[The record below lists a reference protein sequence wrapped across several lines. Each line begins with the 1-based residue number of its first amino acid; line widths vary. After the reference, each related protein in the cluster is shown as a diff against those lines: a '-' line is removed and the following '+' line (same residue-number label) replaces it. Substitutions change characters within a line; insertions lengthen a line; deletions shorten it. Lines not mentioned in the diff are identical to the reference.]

1 MKKLFLYVFLV
12 LMFCNTVQALPECK
26 GTDSSKW
33 TNCFGTKSIKAEK
46 KEPFAGI
53 GIEIESKAG
62 LLKLVSIMDNSP
74 ASKAGLK
81 AGDYIIRID
90 GAEVNRK
97 NLKDAVNMIRGAA
110 GAPVEITIRRKG
122 EKKVIVLKI
131 VREII
136 QTKSTKTKGDYIY
149 IGEFKYGKRHGQ
161 GTLTFADGAKYV
173 GVFKN
178 GTYHE
183 RGTYTFADGRKYVG
197 QFKDGKR
204 HGQGTFTFANGGKYV
219 GGWKDG
225 KPHGQ
230 GTETYSSGEKYIGE
244 FKDGKRHGQGT
255 NTWANGDKYV
265 GEFKDDKR
273 HGQGTF
279 TFADG
284 SIVKGIFKDGE
295 LIETQ

>member
-1 MKKLFLYVFLV
+1 MKKVIAIIILGLV
-12 LMFCNTVQALPECK
+12 WCNVVQALPECK

-149 IGEFKYGKRHGQ
+149 IGEFKDGEGHGQ
-161 GTLTFADGAKYV
+161 GTFTYPDG
-173 GVFKN
+173 
-178 GTYHE
+178 
-183 RGTYTFADGRKYVG
+183 DKYVG
-197 QFKDGKR
+197 QFKDAKLN
-204 HGQGTFTFANGGKYV
+204 GQGTYTYISGAKYV
-219 GGWKDG
+219 GR
-225 KPHGQ
+225 
-230 GTETYSSGEKYIGE
+230 
-244 FKDGKRHGQGT
+244 FKDGNYHGRGT
-255 NTWANGDKYV
+255 Y
-265 GEFKDDKR
+265 
-273 HGQGTF
+273 

>member
-1 MKKLFLYVFLV
+1 MKKLLGILV
-12 LMFCNTVQALPECK
+12 LGLLWCNVVQALPECK

-53 GIEIESKAG
+53 GIEIKSKAG
-62 LLKLVSIMDNSP
+62 LLELVSIMDNSP

-149 IGEFKYGKRHGQ
+149 IGEY
-161 GTLTFADGAKYV
+161 
-173 GVFKN
+173 
-178 GTYHE
+178 
-183 RGTYTFADGRKYVG
+183 
-197 QFKDGKR
+197 KDGKR
-204 HGQGTFTFANGGKYV
+204 HGQGTFTYPDGDKYVGQFKDGNYYGQGTYTYISGAKYV

-255 NTWANGDKYV
+255 NTWANGDKYA

>member
-1 MKKLFLYVFLV
+1 
-12 LMFCNTVQALPECK
+12 MFCNTVQALPECK

-33 TNCFGTKSIKAEK
+33 TNCFGTKSIKADK
-46 KEPFAGI
+46 KEPYVGI

-149 IGEFKYGKRHGQ
+149 IGEY
-161 GTLTFADGAKYV
+161 
-173 GVFKN
+173 
-178 GTYHE
+178 
-183 RGTYTFADGRKYVG
+183 
-197 QFKDGKR
+197 KDGKR
-204 HGQGTFTFANGGKYV
+204 HGQGTFTWADGTKYV
-219 GGWKDG
+219 G
-225 KPHGQ
+225 Q
-230 GTETYSSGEKYIGE
+230 Y
-244 FKDGKRHGQGT
+244 
-255 NTWANGDKYV
+255 
-265 GEFKDDKR
+265 KDDKR
-273 HGQGTF
+273 HGQGTY
-279 TFADG
+279 TFVDG
-284 SIVKGIFKDGE
+284 RIVKGIFKDGKI
-295 LIETQ
+295 IEEQ